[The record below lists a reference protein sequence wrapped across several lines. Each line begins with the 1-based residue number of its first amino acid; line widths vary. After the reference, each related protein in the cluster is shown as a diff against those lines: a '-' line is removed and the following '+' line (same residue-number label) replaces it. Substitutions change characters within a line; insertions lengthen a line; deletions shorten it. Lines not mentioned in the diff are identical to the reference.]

1 MFKNETQGTV
11 FSTHRQVWPRLLLV
25 PLLGGLLGVRAAD
38 AATQPKLPA
47 VNLTYRGG
55 PLIEHVKVVTLFWGS
70 SWKSSSL
77 VGYFN
82 SFFRDLF
89 ADGRFTENLA
99 QYSDGG
105 YTISSGTFA
114 GSDTD
119 TQSPSAKV
127 TDAQIQSE
135 ILA

>member
-1 MFKNETQGTV
+1 MFNNETQGRV
-11 FSTHRQVWPRLLLV
+11 LPAHRQVWLRLVLI
-25 PLLGGLLGVRAAD
+25 PLLGGLLGVRPAGAAS
-38 AATQPKLPA
+38 QPKLPA

-55 PLIEHVKVVTLFWGS
+55 PLLEHVKVVTLFWGS

-99 QYSDGG
+99 QYS
-105 YTISSGTFA
+105 
-114 GSDTD
+114 
-119 TQSPSAKV
+119 V
-127 TDAQIQSE
+127 
-135 ILA
+135 